1 MPERGDAMSATMSI
15 RSNFATHHLRAA
27 IRDAHNAHVVEQA
40 NDTTNF
46 GPWFDGM
53 MMHVPVAV
61 IMSAAA
67 LEANSSEIIQDR
79 VDELLPLQPTSLLL
93 KELKNLSSDRSGH
106 VMGKYGKLA
115 GLLNKTPNVNS
126 PSWHNAE
133 LLFRFRNSFMHFKP
147 AWDDQTDVH
156 DSKLVKELKARV
168 PVTPAYQSNFMFP
181 YGFLTYGCAK
191 WAVEIARDFSS
202 EFCALI
208 GVRDRFAGGAALP

>member
-1 MPERGDAMSATMSI
+1 MPERGDAMSAKVSV

-27 IRDAHNAHVVEQA
+27 IRDAHNAYAVEQA

-46 GPWFDGM
+46 GPWFDDM
-53 MMHVPVAV
+53 MMFVPVAV

-67 LEANSSEIIQDR
+67 LEANSSEIIQDL
-79 VDELLPLQPTSLLL
+79 VDKLSVQPASLFL
-93 KELKNLSSDRSGH
+93 KGLKDLSGDRSGH
-106 VMGKYGKLA
+106 AMGKYGKLA

-126 PSWHNAE
+126 PSWRNAE
-133 LLFRFRNSFMHFKP
+133 LLFRFRNNFMHFKP

-156 DSKLVKELKARV
+156 DSKLVKELKTRV
-168 PVTPAYQSNFMFP
+168 PVTPAYQHNFMFP

-208 GVRDRFAGGAALP
+208 GVPDRFAGGAALP